1 MVEPEAASCL
11 ESVQNVGVLNSDDPA
26 GDTKVSVLQFYS
38 SSSVEICFTGANKSF
53 KLTFP

>member
-38 SSSVEICFTGANKSF
+38 SSSVEICFIGANKSF
-53 KLTFP
+53 TLTFP